1 MSASV
6 TVRVDQARMIV
17 QRLARLSADSRYA
30 HISSGY
36 RGSLLRIID
45 RLESLQDVEQ
55 ASPEEVRLLDFLI
68 DKGFDLLAKAA
79 REIGDPELAR
89 YAGQRG
95 QAAAPDEFKSV

>member
-1 MSASV
+1 MTGSV
-6 TVRVDQARMIV
+6 SVRLEQARMIA
-17 QRLARLSADSRYA
+17 QRLARLSADSSYA

-45 RLESLQDVEQ
+45 RLERLPDIEL
-55 ASPEEVRLLDFLI
+55 ADPEEDRRLDFLI

-89 YAGQRG
+89 FTGQRG
-95 QAAAPDEFKSV
+95 QAASDENPD